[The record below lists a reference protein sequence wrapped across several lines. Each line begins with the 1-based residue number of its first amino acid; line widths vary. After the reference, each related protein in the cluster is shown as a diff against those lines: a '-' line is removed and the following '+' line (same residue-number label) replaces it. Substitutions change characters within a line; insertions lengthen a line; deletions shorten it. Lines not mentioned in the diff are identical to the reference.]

1 VWLLAL
7 AAIFLIVFGAGLAIV
22 ASRIGLFGG
31 SNSSTGLKEKETA
44 GSNSN
49 NSNNTSNDNES
60 SVNKSSDTTNTSLPT
75 SSPTPASTP
84 EATPV
89 PTLNIVGTWTGTYTK
104 DPGTLIISSQ
114 NGDTVSGT
122 LNSGGYLIA
131 VSGSVNPTTRA
142 VVLRETSVLKKMT
155 AQYANWTLGVN
166 SGTVSSDGNKMS
178 GKGKAKGQA
187 GYSWSFSRK

>member
-1 VWLLAL
+1 VT
-7 AAIFLIVFGAGLAIV
+7 
-22 ASRIGLFGG
+22 
-31 SNSSTGLKEKETA
+31 STP
-44 GSNSN
+44 
-49 NSNNTSNDNES
+49 
-60 SVNKSSDTTNTSLPT
+60 LP
-75 SSPTPASTP
+75 SSTP

-114 NGDTVSGT
+114 NGNTVSGT

-131 VSGSVNPTTRA
+131 VSGSVNPATRE

-166 SGTVSSDGNKMS
+166 SGTVSSDGKRMS